1 MWVVNVNGEPVWETV
16 VGNVVLR
23 ARSGQQLQQAI
34 KEALGRTDRAS
45 Q

>member
-23 ARSGQQLQQAI
+23 ARSGQQLQAI
-34 KEALGRTDRAS
+34 KEALDRRAYTT